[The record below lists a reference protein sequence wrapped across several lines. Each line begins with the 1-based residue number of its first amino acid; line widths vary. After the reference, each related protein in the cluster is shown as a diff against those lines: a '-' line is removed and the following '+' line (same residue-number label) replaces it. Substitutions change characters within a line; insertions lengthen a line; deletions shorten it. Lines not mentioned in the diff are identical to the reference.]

1 MPADDFYR
9 KLLDHVHDGV
19 YFVDPQRRILYWN
32 RAAERLSG
40 FSAREV
46 VGSHC
51 FDNILIH
58 IDDQG
63 RELCK
68 GPCPLA
74 QTLEDGRPREAWVYM
89 HHKQGHRIPVHVRV
103 SPVRDQRG
111 RIQGAVELFAD
122 ASAWLAVRQR
132 LEELERLALVDE
144 LTGLPNRRYLEQELY
159 SRLGELARYDRP
171 CGVMFLD
178 VDGFKRL
185 NDTYGHQVGDRVL
198 RMVASTLARN
208 SRSFDVWGRWG
219 GDEFLGIFP
228 LLESVALTRLAERYR
243 ILVKGAVLFH
253 QGEPLRVAISLGVTM
268 IHRGEKGERAV
279 ARADRL
285 MYRAKAAGGDQVRFS
300 P

>member
-9 KLLDHVHDGV
+9 SLLDHVHDGV

-51 FDNILIH
+51 FDNILMH
-58 IDDQG
+58 TDEQG
-63 RELCK
+63 TELCK

-89 HHKQGHRIPVHVRV
+89 RHKRGHRIPVHVRV
-103 SPVRDQRG
+103 APVRDEKG
-111 RIQGAVELFAD
+111 NIQGAVELFAD
-122 ASAWLAVRQR
+122 ASQWVAIRQR
-132 LEELERLALVDE
+132 LGELERLALVDE
-144 LTGLPNRRYLEQELY
+144 LTGLPNRRYLQQELY
-159 SRLGELARYDRP
+159 SRLGELARYGRP

-198 RMVASTLARN
+198 RMVASTLGRN
-208 SRSFDVWGRWG
+208 SRSFDVVGRWG
-219 GDEFLGIFP
+219 GDEFLGVFP
-228 LLESVALTRLAERYR
+228 LLERAELTKLAERYR
-243 ILVKGAVLFH
+243 RLVKSAVLFH
-253 QGEPLRVAISLGVTM
+253 QGAPLRVTVSLGVTM
-268 IHRGEKGERAV
+268 TRKGESAEQV
-279 ARADRL
+279 VFRADQL
-285 MYRAKAAGGDQVRFS
+285 MYQAKSAGGDQVRFA